1 MQQADAI
8 AVDVPD
14 FDERIAL
21 RPIATKD
28 GHIPPRFIDGNVA
41 GNRSTTARS
50 IVKAELGKKAE
61 VSVIDPSA
69 FGPGD
74 VSSYDAIAFGCP
86 AMGAE
91 VLEEDVFEPMF
102 ASVEGSLSGKK
113 IILFGSYGW
122 GDGEWMRNWQERCEN
137 AGAVLTHEPVICQE
151 APDAETED
159 ALKEAA
165 QSLA

>member
-1 MQQADAI
+1 MK
-8 AVDVPD
+8 
-14 FDERIAL
+14 IAL
-21 RPIATKD
+21 VYYSGT
-28 GHIPPRFIDGNVA
+28 GNTEA
-41 GNRSTTARS
+41 MAD

-86 AMGAE
+86 AMDAE

-102 ASVEGSLSGKK
+102 ASVEGSLSGKR